1 MNSNARIL
9 SAMALTALVGA
20 LTAAPVEAQVVD
32 AATDYTQVARRYHQ
46 HHHHRSHA
54 HHSTPAVDAPAPV
67 AAPAAAAAP
76 ARAPVIAPI
85 APIAAGVAPV
95 APVAPVAART
105 TAPAP
110 VAAPSPSSVI
120 ARPEVATAVVAAPA
134 AAPIPPALVTA
145 TPLPVRP
152 RRPLVMAAE
161 RGYEGGGW
169 KLLLGFAGLG
179 VAFMLWKRR
188 VPVSTL
194 ATGCE
199 IQVVTR
205 ASLGGRS
212 ELLVVDVGGQR
223 MLLGVTSGSVQYLA
237 AIDGAE
243 ATLPGDPDKTAGFES
258 MFAAARSRT
267 REKAPLDPRDRARDS
282 LPERPREASR
292 PTFNTQGLRPDAA
305 SRRSSAPEGQVAGLL
320 ALRAYR

>member
-1 MNSNARIL
+1 M
-9 SAMALTALVGA
+9 
-20 LTAAPVEAQVVD
+20 TAAPAEAQVVD
-32 AATDYTQVARRYHQ
+32 AATDYSQVARRYY
-46 HHHHRSHA
+46 HRRRHT
-54 HHSTPAVDAPAPV
+54 HHSTPTVAAPAPV
-67 AAPAAAAAP
+67 AAPARTAVVAPVAP
-76 ARAPVIAPI
+76 ARTAV
-85 APIAAGVAPV
+85 VAPV
-95 APVAPVAART
+95 APVARVVAPAPVAPVAART

-110 VAAPSPSSVI
+110 VAAPSPSPVV
-120 ARPEVATAVVAAPA
+120 ARPEVAPAAVAAPA
-134 AAPIPPALVTA
+134 TAPAPSAPVTA

-152 RRPLVMAAE
+152 SRPLVMAAE

-169 KLLLGFAGLG
+169 KVLLGFAGLG
-179 VAFMLWKRR
+179 LAFMLWKRR
-188 VPVSTL
+188 APVSSL

-243 ATLPGDPDKTAGFES
+243 AALPGDPDKTAGFES

-267 REKAPLDPRDRARDS
+267 REKAPLDPRDRSRDP

-292 PTFNTQGLRPDAA
+292 PTLNTQSLRADAPA
-305 SRRSSAPEGQVAGLL
+305 RRSSAPEGQVAGLL
-320 ALRAYR
+320 ALGAYR

>member
-1 MNSNARIL
+1 VNSNARTL

-20 LTAAPVEAQVVD
+20 LTAAPAEAQVVD
-32 AATDYTQVARRYHQ
+32 AATDYTQVARRYY
-46 HHHHRSHA
+46 HRRRHT
-54 HHSTPAVDAPAPV
+54 HHSTPAVPAPAPV
-67 AAPAAAAAP
+67 AAPAVATAP
-76 ARAPVIAPI
+76 ARTPV
-85 APIAAGVAPV
+85 VAPV
-95 APVAPVAART
+95 APVAARVVAPAPVAPVAART

-110 VAAPSPSSVI
+110 VAVPVAAPSPSALL
-120 ARPEVATAVVAAPA
+120 ARPEVATAAVTATTTTPSAP
-134 AAPIPPALVTA
+134 VTA

-152 RRPLVMAAE
+152 SRPLVMAAE

-169 KLLLGFAGLG
+169 KVLLGFAGLG
-179 VAFMLWKRR
+179 LAFMLWKRR

-243 ATLPGDPDKTAGFES
+243 AALPGDPDKTAGFES

-292 PTFNTQGLRPDAA
+292 PTLNTQGLRTDAPA
-305 SRRSSAPEGQVAGLL
+305 RRSSAPEGQVAGLL
-320 ALRAYR
+320 ALGAYR